1 MGRKSNAMNAP
12 RLSELE
18 NTFTEQWSIEL
29 NTLISGR
36 IFLGVTAKEAAETFN
51 VCEKTIYNFE
61 KEITRDARLMSYY
74 RQVFG

>member
-1 MGRKSNAMNAP
+1 
-12 RLSELE
+12 
-18 NTFTEQWSIEL
+18 
-29 NTLISGR
+29 
-36 IFLGVTAKEAAETFN
+36 VTAKEAAETFN